1 MKHLLKGA
9 AVAAVVL
16 VALIVIN
23 MFCNMRGID
32 LDPTSTGGVTAV
44 CAMLIYRGLIKN
56 EKK

>member
-23 MFCNMRGID
+23 MFSHLTHLFLLC
-32 LDPTSTGGVTAV
+32 
-44 CAMLIYRGLIKN
+44 IKMN
-56 EKK
+56 FLFKLLLGDFHGRYLF